1 MLEPK
6 CSSIASKPSVQ
17 DTYPLHS
24 SIILFLPPPHPP
36 LTRSSR
42 HTSLYNLSIHSLEAL
57 TFNPKQ
63 SQTDQLSLSHPML
76 LFCSVLFCSVL
87 FCSVCIRALKQEA
100 HWHKHSWVLD
110 APATPQLHWAP
121 ETETFH
127 PSPRPP
133 NISPNTTLTQSSPNP
148 SNHS

>member
-76 LFCSVLFCSVL
+76 LFCSVLFCLYQSP
-87 FCSVCIRALKQEA
+87 EA
-100 HWHKHSWVLD
+100 GSSLTQTQLSSRRTSHTT
-110 APATPQLHWAP
+110 TPL
-121 ETETFH
+121 
-127 PSPRPP
+127 SPR
-133 NISPNTTLTQSSPNP
+133 NRNFSSLSSTSKHLTEHDPYPIFPESL
-148 SNHS
+148 